1 MISAEIYAQWDIFVI
16 LDPGLTT
23 PRLVVLALDFV
34 PILQFSILLA
44 AFYKIRSNKGPGNT
58 LFGLSY
64 GKVL

>member
-44 AFYKIRSNKGPGNT
+44 AFYKIR
-58 LFGLSY
+58 
-64 GKVL
+64 